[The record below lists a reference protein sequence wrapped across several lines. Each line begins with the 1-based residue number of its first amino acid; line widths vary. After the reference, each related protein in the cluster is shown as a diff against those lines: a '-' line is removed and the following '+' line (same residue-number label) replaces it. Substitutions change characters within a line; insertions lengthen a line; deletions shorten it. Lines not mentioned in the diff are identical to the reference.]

1 LGNRFGVFSGEDG
14 VFRRGDVR
22 RIFAVTSFPVA
33 SFVLFILV
41 FSIFNGF
48 LAKMRRQSN
57 SNVHQDA
64 HSHPMPNTT
73 NANTLIA
80 LVPV

>member
-57 SNVHQDA
+57 SNVHQA
-64 HSHPMPNTT
+64 IKMPIHTQCQTPPMP
-73 NANTLIA
+73 IH
-80 LVPV
+80 